1 MARIIPD
8 GWREL
13 ANSDASPGAAGGALP
28 PSAQRHHETLALMAA
43 GLSDDFT
50 VYHAVHWTTIERG
63 FAVIDDIDFVVVN
76 RMGDLLLI
84 EQKTGFL
91 EESGDG
97 LMRRE
102 RGRLRNVSVQMART
116 AAGLRGKLARRPG
129 CEAVKVDAL
138 LYCPDFSVR
147 RLETAGVAAERIV
160 DASRRDKLLAVI
172 REILS
177 VEVDGGRAAGAG
189 SGGAV
194 PGTSGV
200 TGSSGTTGTTG
211 GLGGALRPASAW
223 QQVDRFFRDV
233 IELES
238 DVSALVGR
246 AQAMVTR
253 VSGGLAHWARQLDFS
268 PYRLHVE
275 GTAGSGKT
283 QLALAE
289 FRAAIDRGLRP
300 LYVCYN
306 RPLADHFAEVAPA
319 GGEVCTVHTLC
330 QRLVRDAGKTVDI
343 AAPDGFERLEKA
355 AAGVPIDDRWRFDTV
370 VVDEGQDF
378 SPAWRDQVLRHASD
392 DARLI
397 WLEDPMQSL
406 YARERSRLPGWVT
419 LYARA
424 NYRSPRE
431 VVRFL
436 RAILP
441 TDVRIEAAGP
451 LAGAELEIFDY
462 ADTAQMLAA
471 TKEAIRSCLGMG
483 FRRHDIAVVSFR
495 GREQSA
501 LLSLDA
507 IGPHPVRRFTGRYDL
522 LAQPVYTG
530 GELLVES
537 VYRFKGQAAPAV
549 VFSEVDF
556 ESMDERSVRKLFV
569 GATRATMKLS
579 IVASTRAAQA
589 IRAALASV
597 SEA

>member
-13 ANSDASPGAAGGALP
+13 ATSDTAPGAPGAGLP

-63 FAVIDDIDFVVVN
+63 FAVIDTIDFVVVN
-76 RMGDLLLI
+76 RIGDLLLI

-97 LMRRE
+97 LLRRE

-116 AAGLRGKLARRPG
+116 AAGLRDKLARRPG

-160 DASRRDKLLAVI
+160 DAGRRDKLLAVI

-177 VEVDGGRAAGAG
+177 AEVDGGRAAGAG
-189 SGGAV
+189 AVGAAPGVSGVSGVSAASGGV
-194 PGTSGV
+194 
-200 TGSSGTTGTTG
+200 
-211 GLGGALRPASAW
+211 LRSASAW
-223 QQVDRFFRDV
+223 HQVDRFFRDV
-233 IELES
+233 IELET

-289 FRAAIDRGLRP
+289 FRGAIDRGLRP

-319 GGEVCTVHTLC
+319 GGEVCTFHTLC

-343 AAPDGFERLEKA
+343 AAPDGFERLEKV
-355 AAGVPIDDRWRFDTV
+355 AAGVSIDERWRFDTV

-378 SPAWRDQVLRHASD
+378 SPAWRDQVLRHARD

-419 LYARA
+419 LHARA

-441 TDVRIEAAGP
+441 ADVLIEAAGP

-462 ADTAQMLAA
+462 ADTAQMLGA
-471 TKEAIRSCLGMG
+471 TKEAIRSGLAAG

-556 ESMDERSVRKLFV
+556 ESLDERTIRKLFV

-579 IVASTRAAQA
+579 IVASTRSARLL
-589 IRAALASV
+589 RAALASA
-597 SEA
+597 SGA

>member
-13 ANSDASPGAAGGALP
+13 ANSDAAPGAAGGGLP

-63 FAVIDDIDFVVVN
+63 FAVIDNIDFVVVN

-116 AAGLRGKLARRPG
+116 AAGLRDKLARRPG
-129 CEAVKVDAL
+129 GEAVKVDAL

-160 DASRRDKLLAVI
+160 DASRRDTLLAVI

-177 VEVDGGRAAGAG
+177 IEVDGGRSAGAG
-189 SGGAV
+189 SVGAASGASGGAF
-194 PGTSGV
+194 
-200 TGSSGTTGTTG
+200 
-211 GLGGALRPASAW
+211 RQASAW

-233 IELES
+233 IELET

-306 RPLADHFAEVAPA
+306 RPLADHFAEVAPP
-319 GGEVCTVHTLC
+319 GGEVCTFHTLC

-343 AAPDGFERLEKA
+343 AASDGFERLEKA

-378 SPAWRDQVLRHASD
+378 SPAWRDQVLRHARD

-419 LYARA
+419 LHARA

-431 VVRFL
+431 VVRLL

-441 TDVRIEAAGP
+441 ADVPIEAAGP

-471 TKEAIRSCLGMG
+471 TKEAIRSCLATG

-597 SEA
+597 PDT

>member
-13 ANSDASPGAAGGALP
+13 ANSDAAPGAAGAELP
-28 PSAQRHHETLALMAA
+28 PSAQRHHETLALMAG

-63 FAVIDDIDFVVVN
+63 FAVIDNIDFVVVN
-76 RMGDLLLI
+76 RLGDLLLI

-116 AAGLRGKLARRPG
+116 AAGLRDKLARRPG
-129 CEAVKVDAL
+129 AEAVKVDAL

-147 RLETAGVAAERIV
+147 RLETAGVPAERIV
-160 DASRRDKLLAVI
+160 DAGRRDTLLAVI

-177 VEVDGGRAAGAG
+177 VKVDGGRAAGAG
-189 SGGAV
+189 SVGAV
-194 PGTSGV
+194 PGASGGRS
-200 TGSSGTTGTTG
+200 GSTAGGTAVGT
-211 GLGGALRPASAW
+211 LRSASAW

-233 IELES
+233 IELET

-289 FRAAIDRGLRP
+289 FRGAIDRGLRP

-319 GGEVCTVHTLC
+319 GGEVCTFHTLC

-355 AAGVPIDDRWRFDTV
+355 AAGVQIDDRWRFDTV

-378 SPAWRDQVLRHASD
+378 SPAWRDQMLRHARD

-419 LYARA
+419 LHARA

-431 VVRFL
+431 VVRLL

-441 TDVRIEAAGP
+441 ADVQIEAAGP

-471 TKEAIRSCLGMG
+471 TKEAIRSCLGTG

-579 IVASTRAAQA
+579 IVASTRAAR
-589 IRAALASV
+589 ILRAALARV
-597 SEA
+597 PQA

>member
-13 ANSDASPGAAGGALP
+13 ANSDAAPGAAGTTLP

-63 FAVIDDIDFVVVN
+63 FAVIDNIDFVVVN
-76 RMGDLLLI
+76 RLGDLLLI

-116 AAGLRGKLARRPG
+116 AAGLRDKLARRPG
-129 CEAVKVDAL
+129 AEAVKVDAL

-160 DASRRDKLLAVI
+160 DAGRRDTLLAVI

-189 SGGAV
+189 SVGAV
-194 PGTSGV
+194 PGV
-200 TGSSGTTGTTG
+200 
-211 GLGGALRPASAW
+211 LGGALRSASAW
-223 QQVDRFFRDV
+223 QQVDRFFQDV
-233 IELES
+233 IELET

-289 FRAAIDRGLRP
+289 FRGAIGRGLRP

-306 RPLADHFAEVAPA
+306 RPLADHFADVAPA
-319 GGEVCTVHTLC
+319 GGEVCTFHTLC

-378 SPAWRDQVLRHASD
+378 SSAWRDQVLRHARD

-419 LYARA
+419 LHARA

-431 VVRFL
+431 VVRLL

-441 TDVRIEAAGP
+441 ADVPVEAAGP
-451 LAGAELEIFDY
+451 LAGAELDIFDY

-471 TKEAIRSCLGMG
+471 TKEAIRSCLGTG

-556 ESMDERSVRKLFV
+556 ESMDERTVRKLFV

-579 IVASTRAAQA
+579 IVASTRSAQV

-597 SEA
+597 SLA

>member
-13 ANSDASPGAAGGALP
+13 ANSDAAPGAAGAGLP

-63 FAVIDDIDFVVVN
+63 FAVIDNIDFVVVN

-102 RGRLRNVSVQMART
+102 RGRSRNVSVQMART
-116 AAGLRGKLARRPG
+116 AAGLRDKLARRPG

-177 VEVDGGRAAGAG
+177 VEVDGARAVGAG
-189 SGGAV
+189 SVGAV
-194 PGTSGV
+194 SGV
-200 TGSSGTTGTTG
+200 SAGISAGVSAGVS
-211 GLGGALRPASAW
+211 GGALRRTSAW

-233 IELES
+233 IELDT

-306 RPLADHFAEVAPA
+306 RPLADHFAEVAPS
-319 GGEVCTVHTLC
+319 GGEVCTFHTLC

-378 SPAWRDQVLRHASD
+378 SPAWRDQVLRHARD

-419 LYARA
+419 LHARA

-431 VVRFL
+431 VVRLL

-441 TDVRIEAAGP
+441 ADVQIEAAGP

-471 TKEAIRSCLGMG
+471 TKEAIRSCLAAG

-579 IVASTRAAQA
+579 IVASTRAALA
-589 IRAALASV
+589 IRAALAGV
-597 SEA
+597 SQA

>member
-13 ANSDASPGAAGGALP
+13 ANSDASPGAAGGGLP

-63 FAVIDDIDFVVVN
+63 FAVIDNIDFVVVN
-76 RMGDLLLI
+76 RIGDLLLI

-116 AAGLRGKLARRPG
+116 AAGLRDKLARRPG

-189 SGGAV
+189 SVGAV
-194 PGTSGV
+194 PGVSGV
-200 TGSSGTTGTTG
+200 SGGVM
-211 GLGGALRPASAW
+211 RPASAW

-233 IELES
+233 IELET

-319 GGEVCTVHTLC
+319 GGEVCTFHTLC

-343 AAPDGFERLEKA
+343 AAADGFERLEKA
-355 AAGVPIDDRWRFDTV
+355 AAGVPIDDRWHFDTV

-378 SPAWRDQVLRHASD
+378 SPAWRDQVLRHARD

-431 VVRFL
+431 VVRLL

-441 TDVRIEAAGP
+441 ADAQIEAAGP

-471 TKEAIRSCLGMG
+471 TKEAIRSCLGTG

-556 ESMDERSVRKLFV
+556 ESMDERTLRKLFV

-589 IRAALASV
+589 IRAALAGV
-597 SEA
+597 SQA

>member
-13 ANSDASPGAAGGALP
+13 ATSDAAPGAPGAGLP

-63 FAVIDDIDFVVVN
+63 FAVIDAIDFVVVN

-97 LMRRE
+97 LLRRE
-102 RGRLRNVSVQMART
+102 RGRLRNVAVQMART
-116 AAGLRGKLARRPG
+116 AAGLRDKLARRPG

-160 DASRRDKLLAVI
+160 DASRRDKLLVVI

-177 VEVDGGRAAGAG
+177 VEVDGGRAPGAGAAGAG
-189 SGGAV
+189 S
-194 PGTSGV
+194 TSSGV
-200 TGSSGTTGTTG
+200 
-211 GLGGALRPASAW
+211 ALRSASAW
-223 QQVDRFFRDV
+223 HQVDRFFRDV
-233 IELES
+233 IELET

-253 VSGGLAHWARQLDFS
+253 VSGGLAYWARQLDFS

-289 FRAAIDRGLRP
+289 FRGAIDRGRRP

-319 GGEVCTVHTLC
+319 GGEVCTFHTLC

-343 AAPDGFERLEKA
+343 AASDGFERLEKA
-355 AAGVPIDDRWRFDTV
+355 AASVSIDERWRFDTV

-378 SPAWRDQVLRHASD
+378 SSAWRDQVLRHARD

-406 YARERSRLPGWVT
+406 YARERSPLPGWVT
-419 LYARA
+419 LHARA

-441 TDVRIEAAGP
+441 IDVRIEAAGP
-451 LAGAELEIFDY
+451 LAGAELEIFEY

-471 TKEAIRSCLGMG
+471 TKEAIRGCLATG

-556 ESMDERSVRKLFV
+556 ESMDERSIRKLFV

-589 IRAALASV
+589 IRAALARV
-597 SEA
+597 SDT

>member
-1 MARIIPD
+1 
-8 GWREL
+8 
-13 ANSDASPGAAGGALP
+13 
-28 PSAQRHHETLALMAA
+28 MAA

-63 FAVIDDIDFVVVN
+63 FAVIDNIDFVVVN

-102 RGRLRNVSVQMART
+102 RGRSRNVSVQMART
-116 AAGLRGKLARRPG
+116 AAGLRDKLARRPG

-160 DASRRDKLLAVI
+160 DASRRDRLLAVI

-177 VEVDGGRAAGAG
+177 VEVDGARAVGAGSVGAVSGISAGISAGGSAGG
-189 SGGAV
+189 SGGA
-194 PGTSGV
+194 
-200 TGSSGTTGTTG
+200 
-211 GLGGALRPASAW
+211 LRRTSAW

-233 IELES
+233 IELDT

-268 PYRLHVE
+268 PFRLHVE

-306 RPLADHFAEVAPA
+306 RPLADHFAEVAPS
-319 GGEVCTVHTLC
+319 GGEVCTFHTLC

-355 AAGVPIDDRWRFDTV
+355 AAGVPIDNRWRFDTV

-378 SPAWRDQVLRHASD
+378 SPAWRDQVLRHARD

-419 LYARA
+419 LHARA

-431 VVRFL
+431 VVRLL

-441 TDVRIEAAGP
+441 ADVQIEAAGP

-462 ADTAQMLAA
+462 ADTAQMLTA
-471 TKEAIRSCLGMG
+471 TKEAIRSCLSAG

-579 IVASTRAAQA
+579 IVASTRAALA
-589 IRAALASV
+589 IRAALAGV
-597 SEA
+597 SQA